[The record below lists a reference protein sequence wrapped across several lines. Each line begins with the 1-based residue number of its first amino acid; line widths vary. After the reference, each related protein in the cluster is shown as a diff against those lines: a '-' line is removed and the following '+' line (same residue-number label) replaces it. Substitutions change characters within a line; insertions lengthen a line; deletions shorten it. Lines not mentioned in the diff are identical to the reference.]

1 VAGGS
6 GPSGPAGPAGPA
18 GAAGERGAA
27 GAERWTSFR
36 DVLFDY
42 DKSDIRAGE
51 RSKIQEIET
60 YMRQNPNAELALEG
74 FADPRGTDQY
84 NLRLSDRRVK
94 AVQQALVGAGVNAN
108 RIRIGAQGEKL
119 RNCEQE
125 TEDCYQRNRRV
136 EVFVRPGGS

>member
-1 VAGGS
+1 VAGGA
-6 GPSGPAGPAGPA
+6 GPAGAPGAAGPAGP
-18 GAAGERGAA
+18 AGERGAA

-36 DVLFDY
+36 DILFDY
-42 DKSDIRAGE
+42 DKSDIRSGE
-51 RSKIQEIET
+51 RTKIQEIEA

-94 AVQQALVGAGVNAN
+94 AVQQALTGAGVNAN

-119 RNCEQE
+119 RNCSED
-125 TEDCYQRNRRV
+125 TEPCFQRNRRV